1 MFFFFKIL
9 FPDQKMKDHQ
19 LKLSYK
25 VNILMKSLN
34 KHIKENLTIPQNKDD
49 KIEVELYKKLEKIMT
64 IQTEL

>member
-1 MFFFFKIL
+1 
-9 FPDQKMKDHQ
+9 MKDNQ
-19 LKLSYK
+19 LRLSYK

-49 KIEVELYKKLEKIMT
+49 KIEVELYKKLEKNMT